1 MSRIV
6 LISLSLAL
14 TASVGCNFKPVG
26 KATMVSR
33 NTAGGVLALSGDET
47 AAMNDAKAQM
57 AAQCGPYTIVSE
69 EMVVVGA
76 ATQEETSTERNRRR
90 SVWDRADERQQTQ
103 SVSKDLTEHRVT
115 YTCGAPE
122 GLAAATP
129 APAADATV
137 PAEEAPV
144 ADEAAAKPAP

>member
-6 LISLSLAL
+6 VLSLSLAL
-14 TASVGCNFKPVG
+14 AASAGCNFKPVG
-26 KATMVSR
+26 RATMVSR
-33 NTAGGVLALSGDET
+33 NATGGVLALNGDET

-76 ATQEETSTERNRRR
+76 ATQEETSTEHNRRR

-115 YTCGAPE
+115 YTCGAPA

-137 PAEEAPV
+137 PAEEPA